1 MMRSTIAFT
10 VLSLSLAHPAGAL
23 TPDGCPDLGA
33 AAAAIMKSRQAE
45 VPMSDVMKKLPGGD
59 DEAVKGLFRSMVVMA
74 YEQPSYQTPSNQERA
89 VAEFRNQIEV
99 LCYKNAK

>member
-1 MMRSTIAFT
+1 MIRNIIAFT
-10 VLSLSLAHPAGAL
+10 VLSLYLAHPVSAL
-23 TPDGCPDLGA
+23 SPDGCPDLGA

-45 VPMSDVMKKLPGGD
+45 VPMSDVMKKLPGGN

-74 YEQPSYQTPSNQERA
+74 YEQPSFQTPSNQERA
-89 VAEFRNQIEV
+89 GAEFRNQNEV